1 MSPVLGA
8 VADDLTGATDLAITL
23 VEAGFRT
30 TVVVGDREPE
40 APAGSTGV
48 RVTGRGTDAVVVA
61 LTTRSDP
68 PETAVRRTLE
78 ALDRLR
84 AIGCER
90 FYVKYCSTFDSTP
103 LGNIGPVLDAVLEE
117 LGEPATVVAPS
128 FPANGRTVYQ
138 GHLFVGDRLLSESS
152 MRDHP
157 ITPMRDADVRRL
169 LAAQSRS
176 VTGLVPLQVVRRG
189 PAAVRSAFDELVGG
203 GVRLVVV
210 DAVDDADLVTVAR
223 ATAHVRLLSG
233 GSALAQGL
241 VGPRD
246 TGASE
251 VDVPDGRRIVL
262 SGSASVATRGQVA
275 HALEHGAGTRLRAAA
290 LREAFGATVDETVRA
305 ALDAPR
311 EPFVVYATATP
322 EDVVPGDA
330 ALLERAFGA
339 IAQGLVAAGVRA
351 LVVAGGETSGAV
363 TAALGVRHLDV
374 GPVLDP
380 GVAWVRAVRHD
391 GDDVALVLKSGNFGG
406 RDLFCRAWDVGRPT
420 ETTTDAAPS

>member
-40 APAGSTGV
+40 SPAGSTAA
-48 RVTGRGTDAVVVA
+48 RVTGRGADAVVVA

-68 PETAVRRTLE
+68 PATAVRRTLA

-103 LGNIGPVLDAVLEE
+103 RGNIGPVLDAVLEE
-117 LGEPATVVAPS
+117 LGEPATVVVPS

-157 ITPMRDADVRRL
+157 ITPMRDADLRRL

-176 VTGLVPLQVVRRG
+176 ATGLVPLQVVRRG
-189 PAAVRSAFDELVGG
+189 PTAVRAAFDELVGRG
-203 GVRLVVV
+203 ARLVVV
-210 DAVDDADLVTVAR
+210 DAVDDTDLVTVAR

-233 GSALAQGL
+233 ASALAQGL
-241 VGPRD
+241 AGPRD
-246 TGASE
+246 TGASAL
-251 VDVPDGRRIVL
+251 DVPDGPRVVL

-275 HALEHGAGTRLRAAA
+275 HALAHGAGTRLRAAA
-290 LREAFGATVDETVRA
+290 LREAFDETVDATVRA
-305 ALDAPR
+305 ALGAHR
-311 EPFVVYATATP
+311 GPFVVYATATA

-330 ALLERAFGA
+330 TVLERAFGA

-406 RDLFCRAWDVGRPT
+406 RDLFCRAWDVGGPT
-420 ETTTDAAPS
+420 ETTTDAVPS